1 LRSPTKAGRLS
12 GPFGAMITR
21 PASLEL
27 CGTYAMT
34 HQCRRL
40 ALEREVESGRVD
52 SDAAEEAAGRVG
64 ARLGLK
70 RERRPRCL
78 LHKRRGRELLEDS
91 AAAVSE
97 VVVARRLFPVNT
109 RSR

>member
-1 LRSPTKAGRLS
+1 
-12 GPFGAMITR
+12 M
-21 PASLEL
+21 
-27 CGTYAMT
+27 CGIYAMT
-34 HQCRRL
+34 HQCRRR
-40 ALEREVESGRVD
+40 ALVRVVEAGPVD
-52 SDAAEEAAGRVG
+52 SDAAEEEAVRVV

-78 LHKRRGRELLEDS
+78 LHKRRGRQLLEDS

-109 RSR
+109 RSL